1 MVSILFM
8 NPPVWMSRVPDQRIL
23 GNLISRITVSFD
35 NVTKKHRLDV
45 EFSDTVS
52 RIFDNDSE
60 DRRTLADSGN
70 LACRVSG
77 GLGEYPE
84 PELRSDAGKKSGGSR
99 IKSAAERNYSVTV
112 E

>member
-1 MVSILFM
+1 
-8 NPPVWMSRVPDQRIL
+8 MSRVPDQRIL

-45 EFSDTVS
+45 EFSDTVPAYLTMTAK
-52 RIFDNDSE
+52 I
-60 DRRTLADSGN
+60 
-70 LACRVSG
+70 G